1 MSGKTIA
8 RQSASGKSPR
18 SYRANPR
25 RKTYGWSELRPGQ
38 RSSILLRICCALVM
52 ASAMAH
58 SRAGHDL
65 TPISFSFG
73 AARIVAAKRIAYF
86 RCLTGQ
92 SFFIFPLYRSPR
104 VVKQQRGGACR
115 GAAISG
121 GFSLRLAADDTFP
134 EDDGWPPVP
143 GGCRGD
149 QRSACSLGSASMG
162 RRCR

>member
-1 MSGKTIA
+1 MRLAFSIA
-8 RQSASGKSPR
+8 S
-18 SYRANPR
+18 
-25 RKTYGWSELRPGQ
+25 
-38 RSSILLRICCALVM
+38 V
-52 ASAMAH
+52 MAH

-65 TPISFSFG
+65 TPISLSLL
-73 AARIVAAKRIAYF
+73 AARIVAAKRIAVN

-149 QRSACSLGSASMG
+149 QRSACLWGVRAWADDADERHSDEPGGIRAANPAA
-162 RRCR
+162 